1 MDSDVRAAGGL
12 DPHSGASAHVEGHS
26 SGVSWGAV
34 VGGSF
39 AMASFS
45 LILLAL
51 GAGMGFSSVS
61 PWSNVGASAA
71 TFGTAAIVWMIF
83 VEMVA
88 SGLGGYLTGRLR
100 IKWAVIHSDEVFFR
114 DTANGFLAWAVAV
127 VMSVTFLASAAV
139 SMVGAPA
146 PAGSGAAS
154 GGRSPAADANG
165 YFIDSLLRSDKQGE
179 SDLASRN
186 ETAGIF
192 AHALEAGAISS
203 ADKTYLAGVIS
214 ARTGISLADADKR
227 LSDVLANA
235 LQRQDEVRKVTER
248 MLLWSFLALLIGAF
262 SASFAA
268 TVGGRQ
274 RDHVKLV

>member
-1 MDSDVRAAGGL
+1 
-12 DPHSGASAHVEGHS
+12 
-26 SGVSWGAV
+26 
-34 VGGSF
+34 
-39 AMASFS
+39 MASFS

-51 GAGMGFSSVS
+51 GAGMGLSSVS

-154 GGRSPAADANG
+154 GSRSPAADANG

-192 AHALEAGAISS
+192 AHALEADAISS

-235 LQRQDEVRKVTER
+235 LQRRRGPE
-248 MLLWSFLALLIGAF
+248 GN
-262 SASFAA
+262 
-268 TVGGRQ
+268 
-274 RDHVKLV
+274 